1 MLKVLFYLTLS
12 ALSLGQFVAI
22 GRTGESKFYI
32 FDIFVL
38 VFAVY
43 GLIYFLSVKKS
54 FKLPKTSYLF
64 LLFTLS
70 ATISLVLAL
79 PNFEGVEIA
88 VGTLYLIRW
97 ISYLLSSLVVFN
109 MVDKK
114 ILTWEMF
121 ENVVIYSGLF
131 LAVVGFIQILVLPD
145 FTKLDPSLGWDP
157 HKNRLASTFFDP
169 NFVGAYF
176 VICLTILLDKLF
188 SKKDFKPAFFLVIL
202 VALFLTFSRSGWG
215 MFGVVILVYGIF
227 KSRSLLLVSLFVAFL
242 AYFAVPRIQ
251 TRISGLTDP
260 SDSASFRL
268 VSWKNTW
275 EIVEDYPLFG
285 VGFNTFRYVQ
295 KDYGFLDVDTFLT
308 HSGAGSDSSLLFVLA
323 TTGIFGLVFY
333 LSGLVFPAISAFSKK
348 KGEWLVV
355 ISLVLGFLLESQ
367 FINSLFY
374 PQIMFVFLTTLF
386 LVGNV

>member
-12 ALSLGQFVAI
+12 ALSLGQFAAI
-22 GRTGESKFYI
+22 GRTGESNFYI

-79 PNFEGVEIA
+79 LNFEGVEIA

-188 SKKDFKPAFFLVIL
+188 SKRDFKPAFFLVIL
-202 VALFLTFSRSGWG
+202 VALFLTFSRSAWG
-215 MFGVVILVYGIF
+215 MFGVVILVYGVF
-227 KSRSLLLVSLFVAFL
+227 KSRFMLLVSLLVVFL

-251 TRISGLTDP
+251 TRISGLTDS
-260 SDSASFRL
+260 SDSASLRL
-268 VSWKNTW
+268 ISWKNTW
-275 EIVEDYPLFG
+275 EIVEDNSVFG

-295 KDYGFLDVDTFLT
+295 KDYGFLDVDSFLT

-333 LSGLVFPAISAFSKK
+333 LSGLVLPAISAFSKK

-355 ISLVLGFLLESQ
+355 ISLVLGFILESQ